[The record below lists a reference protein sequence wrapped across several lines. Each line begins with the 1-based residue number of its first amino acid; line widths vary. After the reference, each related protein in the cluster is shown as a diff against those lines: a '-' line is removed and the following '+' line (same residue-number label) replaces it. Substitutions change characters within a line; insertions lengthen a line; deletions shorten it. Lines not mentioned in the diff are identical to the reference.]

1 MKIIIKVIAVASLL
15 TPALFASN
23 LAACKG
29 CHGKN
34 FEKEAMG
41 VSKDVSKMTKEEII
55 AALKGYK
62 DGTYKGGKDGSGSMA
77 TIMRGQVATLDDAA
91 IEAMADEIKK

>member
-1 MKIIIKVIAVASLL
+1 MKKIVKIIAIASLL

-23 LAACKG
+23 LVACKG
-29 CHGKN
+29 CHGAN

-41 VSKDVSKMTKEEII
+41 KSKNVSKMTKEEII

-77 TIMRGQVATLDDAA
+77 TIMKGQVATLDDAA
-91 IEAMADEIKK
+91 IEAMAAEIKK